1 MKKDW
6 IHFGRRP
13 SGLCGAALLIASR
26 LHCFNRSVGDVIK
39 VVKVHE
45 STLRKRLNEF
55 GETPASQ
62 LTLDEFM
69 NIDLD
74 AMTEEMDPPS
84 FKAARKKD
92 RERLLAL
99 EQESDLEDEI
109 SELQVE
115 IERKLQERR
124 AKMRGP
130 YAKMA
135 KEAQQ
140 QQEKDPVP
148 GEAADADR
156 CVLLIA
162 VTGLA

>member
-1 MKKDW
+1 M
-6 IHFGRRP
+6 
-13 SGLCGAALLIASR
+13 
-26 LHCFNRSVGDVIK
+26 
-39 VVKVHE
+39 HE

-92 RERLLAL
+92 RERLIAL
-99 EQESDLEDEI
+99 EQESDFEDEI

-130 YAKMA
+130 YSKMA
-135 KEAQQ
+135 KEPQVRKKGTTKIARSSINHRHVRNSRNLQA
-140 QQEKDPVP
+140 KSF
-148 GEAADADR
+148 AA
-156 CVLLIA
+156 C
-162 VTGLA
+162 